1 MAKGEKCPY
10 HWTLTFFGLPSD
22 YRKTLHEEIFTLVYY
37 GNGFSHDDIYI
48 MPVYLR
54 RFYSKLLL
62 DEKKREKDAVEKS
75 QSSNTSDPNKIIPFQ
90 SK

>member
-1 MAKGEKCPY
+1 MKGETCPY

-37 GNGFSHDDIYI
+37 GRGFTHDDIYT

-54 RFYSKLLL
+54 RFYSNTLV
-62 DEKKREKDAVEKS
+62 DEKKRESDAIEKS
-75 QSSNTSDPNKIIPFQ
+75 KEPKNNDPNKIIPFQ